1 MQNRGSIPE
10 VLLFIRLKGRTGV
23 RVTGL
28 AGRRVFEFGGL
39 VALADFGGEK
49 LAALAMVPPV

>member
-49 LAALAMVPPV
+49 L